1 MNRSLATA
9 LALGLA
15 LLATVTVSRTA
26 LAQGAPG
33 VPGAPGPPQCNDF
46 LKLRDDAEKSAD
58 AVQAAGKHHA
68 DRKQMCTLVTRFAA
82 AETLVVKFLENNKTW
97 CGVPDQAV
105 TQSKANHE
113 NTLKFRDTVCA
124 EGPKPKPPTLS
135 GAIGTPTVDTAKNT
149 KTGPGTFDTLTGNPL
164 AK

>member
-1 MNRSLATA
+1 MNRSFARA
-9 LALGLA
+9 SALGLA

-26 LAQGAPG
+26 SAQGAPG
-33 VPGAPGPPQCNDF
+33 VPGAPGPLQCNDF
-46 LKLRDDAEKSAD
+46 LKLRDDAEKTAS
-58 AVQAAGKHHA
+58 AVQAAHKRHV
-68 DRKQMCTLVTRFAA
+68 DRQELCTLVTRFAA

-105 TQSKANHE
+105 AASKANHA
-113 NTLKFRDTVCA
+113 NTMKFRDTVCA

-135 GAIGTPTVDTAKNT
+135 GAISTPTVDTAKNT